1 MKGDLLE
8 RSRGHQ
14 VGHAP
19 FLAGEWGCS
28 GNDADKDP
36 GPDRRTAVT
45 EQPAG
50 TPLHHP
56 SPVPCI
62 PDPQFFL
69 ARLLCMITKCSYEY
83 RGHKEVMLGPVHHHP
98 RAREDPLYE
107 GERIILGA
115 LEADHLDQV
124 FGIQSMAPVTDI
136 MAVHATRTRFAHPLA
151 VLTFHLLRL
160 VKVFEIGATDQAA
173 GWRGHVGVIGERGDK
188 DSGKKILDLQK
199 SKANLIRYFS
209 PDFAS
214 SL

>member
-14 VGHAP
+14 VGHPP
-19 FLAGEWGCS
+19 FLAGERGCS

-36 GPDRRTAVT
+36 GPDRSTAVT

-62 PDPQFFL
+62 LDSQFFL
-69 ARLLCMITKCSYEY
+69 ARLLGMIIKCSYEY
-83 RGHKEVMLGPVHHHP
+83 RGHQEVMLGPVHHHP

-107 GERIILGA
+107 GERVVFGA

-124 FGIQSMAPVTDI
+124 LGIQPVAPVTDI
-136 MAVHATRTRFAHPLA
+136 VAVHAPGRGFTDPLA
-151 VLTFHLLRL
+151 VLAFHLLRL
-160 VKVFEIGATDQAA
+160 VKVFEIGTTDQAA
-173 GWRGHVGVIGERGDK
+173 G
-188 DSGKKILDLQK
+188 
-199 SKANLIRYFS
+199 
-209 PDFAS
+209 
-214 SL
+214 